1 MTEVENCKNCNT
13 IITDKFCGACGQK
26 KYSRIDKNYLKD
38 EIQYTLLHT
47 NKGFFHTIKMLLK
60 NPGKMARSFV
70 EGSRVNHYKPIL
82 LVFVLGG
89 LSTAISFKFLNL
101 TEMMSTLYQDM
112 SPDVAK
118 VQTKV
123 YKVMTNYMSFVNLAM
138 IPFFALLTKIVFR
151 KWGQNYWEHIVMN
164 AYFYS
169 FNTLCTIL
177 IFYPILY
184 FCLGNP
190 QLYMQ
195 ITSASFFFTFVLL
208 AWFYK
213 GFYIEKPFKSILIRI
228 LAIFGL
234 LIVGFALL
242 MVVSVIMGVLI
253 GMFFGKEA
261 LVG

>member
-1 MTEVENCKNCNT
+1 
-13 IITDKFCGACGQK
+13 
-26 KYSRIDKNYLKD
+26 
-38 EIQYTLLHT
+38 
-47 NKGFFHTIKMLLK
+47 
-60 NPGKMARSFV
+60 
-70 EGSRVNHYKPIL
+70 
-82 LVFVLGG
+82 
-89 LSTAISFKFLNL
+89 
-101 TEMMSTLYQDM
+101 
-112 SPDVAK
+112 
-118 VQTKV
+118 
-123 YKVMTNYMSFVNLAM
+123 
-138 IPFFALLTKIVFR
+138 
-151 KWGQNYWEHIVMN
+151 MN